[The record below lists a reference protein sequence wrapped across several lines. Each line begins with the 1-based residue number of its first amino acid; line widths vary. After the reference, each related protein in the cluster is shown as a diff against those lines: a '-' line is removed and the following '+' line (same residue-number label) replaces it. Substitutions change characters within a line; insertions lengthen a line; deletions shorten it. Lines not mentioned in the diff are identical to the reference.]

1 MYGQKLLMLVRPK
14 QKIKGRFNNH
24 KKVHTVPTE
33 KKHKVSQQG
42 CYKHNGQHSHNGT
55 DDSQFTSVE

>member
-1 MYGQKLLMLVRPK
+1 MLVRPK